1 MGGRDGWR
9 EEERERKGV
18 KSVQKKKTPTVSL
31 CSLYPILVEI
41 VSFPRDEQLL
51 FSFKLML
58 SQKMF
63 SLLPKLLIGLLR
75 V

>member
-1 MGGRDGWR
+1 MDGER
-9 EEERERKGV
+9 KRERERKGV